1 MNRTKNDNKSKVIT
15 IKYSDEIHDCFH
27 YRVETWK
34 EGIRNKRKKLLMGW
48 PGINREDAHSAYE
61 ITDISD
67 LSLYEFH
74 RLYQQLALHGHLLD
88 LEQTVCNQRPIFA
101 DDDWKLAILMGKIE
115 KE

>member
-1 MNRTKNDNKSKVIT
+1 MKSKVIT
-15 IKYSDEIHDCFH
+15 ITYSAEKDDVFH

-34 EGIRNKRKKLLMGW
+34 GKKCLLGW
-48 PGINREDAHSAYE
+48 PGGDTEDASYD

-101 DDDWKLAILMGKIE
+101 DDDWKLAILMGKMEKTYKDILE

>member
-1 MNRTKNDNKSKVIT
+1 MKSKVIT
-15 IKYSDEIHDCFH
+15 ITYSDEKNDCFH

-34 EGIRNKRKKLLMGW
+34 GKKCLLGW
-48 PGINREDAHSAYE
+48 PGTDSEDDCKY
-61 ITDISD
+61 DISCLAD
-67 LSLYEFH
+67 MSLWEFY
-74 RLYQQLALHGHLLD
+74 RLYQQLAIFGHLLD

>member
-1 MNRTKNDNKSKVIT
+1 MKSKVIT
-15 IKYSDEIHDCFH
+15 ITYSAEKDDVFH

-34 EGIRNKRKKLLMGW
+34 GKKCLLGW
-48 PGINREDAHSAYE
+48 PGGIINNINREDAHSAYD

-74 RLYQQLALHGHLLD
+74 RLYQQLAIYGHLLD

-101 DDDWKLAILMGKIE
+101 DDDWKLAILMDKIE
-115 KE
+115 KTYKDILEKE

>member
-1 MNRTKNDNKSKVIT
+1 MKSKVIT
-15 IKYSDEIHDCFH
+15 ITYSAEKNDVFH

-34 EGIRNKRKKLLMGW
+34 GKKCLLGW
-48 PGINREDAHSAYE
+48 PGGDTEDASYD
-61 ITDISD
+61 ITDLHD

-74 RLYQQLALHGHLLD
+74 GLYQQLAIHGHLLD

>member
-1 MNRTKNDNKSKVIT
+1 MKSKVIT
-15 IKYSDEIHDCFH
+15 ITYSAEKNDVFH

-34 EGIRNKRKKLLMGW
+34 GKKCLLGW
-48 PGINREDAHSAYE
+48 PGGDTEDASYD
-61 ITDISD
+61 ITDIHD

-74 RLYQQLALHGHLLD
+74 RLYQQLAIHGHLLD

-101 DDDWKLAILMGKIE
+101 DEQWSIAELIGKIE